1 MTLRWVP
8 GPGNLILKNEMVEAD
23 PFFNNVSLLLHGD
36 GANGSTTI
44 VDSSPSP
51 KTVTPVGNAQIS
63 TAIVDPFGRV
73 DAGVIELGPNGYA
86 TAPAGS
92 SFSFGTDD
100 FTIETWV
107 YRVTADSNNNAI
119 WSNGSL
125 QSGSFGF
132 YILNNRLRAD
142 FYLGAAFV
150 ASSTLGLN
158 QWYHIAFTRKGDT
171 FRWFLN
177 GTVDH
182 QSTPGPQNNT
192 SNLCEL
198 GRVWQTPSN
207 QLIYIDDFRITKG
220 VARYTANFTPPTAP
234 FPEVLG

>member
-1 MTLRWVP
+1 MSPIYVP
-8 GPGNLILKNEMVEAD
+8 GKVVLKKESVAAD
-23 PFFNNVSLLLHGD
+23 PYYNNVSLLLHGD
-36 GANGSTTI
+36 GTNGSTTI

-63 TAIVDPFGRV
+63 TAIVDPFGRA
-73 DAGVIELGPNGYA
+73 DAGVIELGSNGYA

-92 SFSFGTDD
+92 SFSFGTGD

-107 YRVTADSNNNAI
+107 YRVTANNNENTI
-119 WSNGSL
+119 WSNGGGL
-125 QSGSFGF
+125 SGSFGF
-132 YILNNRLRAD
+132 YILNNKLRAD
-142 FYLGAAFV
+142 FYFGAAFV
-150 ASSTLGLN
+150 GSSTLGFN

-177 GTVDH
+177 GAVDH

-198 GRVWQTPSN
+198 GRIWQSTVN
-207 QLIYIDDFRITKG
+207 QLIYIDDFRVTKG
-220 VARYTANFTPPTAP
+220 VARYISNFTPPTAP